1 MNGYR
6 LLTMDVNGVPTP
18 GVLTGGRV
26 HAVEDL
32 LPGHRGPV
40 VELLQDWDRTHE
52 AIRSVLPVSTGGVP
66 LAEVRLL
73 APILHPGAIFCA
85 GANYWDHVEEM
96 EGSADRTRRPR
107 DPWFFVKTSAHS
119 VVEDQATVHRP
130 RGSEALDYE
139 VELAVVIG
147 RTARDVPAREA
158 LGVIAG
164 YTIVNDLS
172 ARDLMKRPDRPPAMA
187 YDWVGQKCFD
197 GAAPLGPWIT
207 PAAYVPD
214 CHDLAIRLSV
224 NGTVKQSSTTANL
237 IHDVYEQIAWLS
249 HQLTLRPGDVIAT
262 GTPAGVGLPRQD
274 YLRSGD
280 VVRAEIS
287 GLGSLTTHIA

>member
-6 LLTMDVNGVPTP
+6 LLTMDMNGVPTP
-18 GVLTGGRV
+18 GVLTGDRV

-96 EGSADRTRRPR
+96 EGSADRARRPR

-119 VVEDQATVHRP
+119 VVEDQATVRRP

-139 VELAVVIG
+139 AELAVVIG
-147 RTARDVPAREA
+147 RSARDVPAREA

-224 NGTVKQSSTTANL
+224 NGTVKQNSTTANL

>member
-119 VVEDQATVHRP
+119 VVEDQATVRRP

-139 VELAVVIG
+139 AELAVVIG
-147 RTARDVPAREA
+147 RSARDVPARDA

>member
-18 GVLTGGRV
+18 GVLTGDRV

-96 EGSADRTRRPR
+96 EGSADRARRPR

-139 VELAVVIG
+139 AELAVVIG

-224 NGTVKQSSTTANL
+224 NGTVKQNSTTANL

>member
-1 MNGYR
+1 MKGYR
-6 LLTMDVNGVPTP
+6 LLTMDVDGVPTP
-18 GVLTGGRV
+18 GVLIGGRV

-32 LPGHRGPV
+32 LPGCRQPV
-40 VELLQDWDRTHE
+40 IDLLRDWDRTHE
-52 AIRSVLPVSTGGVP
+52 VIKSVLPAPLGGAP
-66 LAEVRLL
+66 LADVRLL

-96 EGSADRTRRPR
+96 EGSVDRTRRPR

-119 VVEDQATVHRP
+119 VIEDQATVSRP

-139 VELAVVIG
+139 VELGVVIG
-147 RTARDVPAREA
+147 REARDIPTQDA

-164 YTIVNDLS
+164 YTIINDLS
-172 ARDLMKRPDRPPAMA
+172 ARDLMSRPDRVPAMA

-207 PAAYVPD
+207 PAEYVPD

-224 NGTVKQSSTTANL
+224 NGTVKQDSTTANL

-262 GTPAGVGLPRQD
+262 GTPAGVGMPRQD
-274 YLRSGD
+274 YLQSGD
-280 VVRAEIS
+280 IVLAEIS

>member
-18 GVLTGGRV
+18 GVLTGDRV

-119 VVEDQATVHRP
+119 VVEDQATVRRP

-139 VELAVVIG
+139 AELAVVIG
-147 RTARDVPAREA
+147 RSARDVPAREA

-287 GLGSLTTHIA
+287 GLGSLTTHIV

>member
-40 VELLQDWDRTHE
+40 VELLHDWDRTHE

-119 VVEDQATVHRP
+119 VVEDQATVRRP

-139 VELAVVIG
+139 AELAVVIG
-147 RTARDVPAREA
+147 RSARDVPARDA

-224 NGTVKQSSTTANL
+224 NGTVKQNSTTANL

>member
-18 GVLTGGRV
+18 GVLTGDRV

-119 VVEDQATVHRP
+119 VVEDQATVRRP

-139 VELAVVIG
+139 AELAVVIG
-147 RTARDVPAREA
+147 RSARDVPARDA

>member
-119 VVEDQATVHRP
+119 VVEDQATVRRP

-139 VELAVVIG
+139 AELAVVIG

>member
-18 GVLTGGRV
+18 GVLTGDRV

-40 VELLQDWDRTHE
+40 VELLHDWDRTHE

-96 EGSADRTRRPR
+96 EGSADRARRPR

>member
-18 GVLTGGRV
+18 GVLTGDRV

-96 EGSADRTRRPR
+96 EGSADRARRPR

-119 VVEDQATVHRP
+119 VVEDQATVRRP

-139 VELAVVIG
+139 AELAVVIG

>member
-6 LLTMDVNGVPTP
+6 LLTMDVDGVPTP
-18 GVLTGGRV
+18 GVLIGDRV
-26 HAVEDL
+26 HAVGDL
-32 LPGHRGPV
+32 LPGCRQPV
-40 VELLQDWDRTHE
+40 IDLLRDWDRTHE
-52 AIRSVLPVSTGGVP
+52 AIKSVLPAPLGGVP
-66 LAEVRLL
+66 LADVRLL

-96 EGSADRTRRPR
+96 EGSVDRTRRPR

-119 VVEDQATVHRP
+119 VVEDQATVSRP

-139 VELAVVIG
+139 VELGVVIG
-147 RTARDVPAREA
+147 REARDIPTQDA

-164 YTIVNDLS
+164 YTIINDLS
-172 ARDLMKRPDRPPAMA
+172 ARDLMSRPDRVPAMA

-207 PAAYVPD
+207 PAEYVPD

-224 NGTVKQSSTTANL
+224 NGTVKQDSTTANL

-262 GTPAGVGLPRQD
+262 GTPAGVGMPRQD
-274 YLRSGD
+274 YLQSGD
-280 VVRAEIS
+280 VVLAEIS